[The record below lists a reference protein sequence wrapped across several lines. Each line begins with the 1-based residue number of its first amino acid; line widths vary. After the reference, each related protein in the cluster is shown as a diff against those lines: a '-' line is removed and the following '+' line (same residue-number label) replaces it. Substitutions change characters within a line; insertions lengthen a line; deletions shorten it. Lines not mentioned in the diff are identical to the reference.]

1 MMNAYQKN
9 PSSLLLL
16 MAMII
21 AMLFSTGTQVHAIGD
36 LPVDDDF
43 LTPFVEET
51 DALFNSTLH
60 NETGFF
66 SNDTMAKTI
75 TTDVADNNE
84 DGNAI
89 SGTSSPTEFNMV
101 ESLAF
106 SSTLGTEITLGFSAL
121 ALVLL
126 AA

>member
-16 MAMII
+16 MAM
-21 AMLFSTGTQVHAIGD
+21 MLFSTGTHVHAIGD
-36 LPVDDDF
+36 LPVDDDS

-51 DALFNSTLH
+51 AALFNSTLH
-60 NETGFF
+60 NATGYF

-75 TTDVADNNE
+75 TTDVADNND

-101 ESLAF
+101 ESSAF
-106 SSTLGTEITLGFSAL
+106 SSTFVTEITLGFSAL